1 MSEHGRRWRD
11 RRHDAT
17 GTSTELSFLG
27 APRLFLVA
35 VVLVVVALLYASGAG
50 VYTQSVVAL
59 GCGYLVACFGYNLT
73 LGYAGQFAFGQAG
86 FLAIGAYVYAV
97 LNEHGMALIPATVLG
112 CLAAGA
118 AGALIG
124 LAVLRTSGFYLAL
137 VTLGFAQAI
146 VVGIELWHSQ
156 THGNNG
162 IAVEFFGTET
172 AYAGI
177 FIALA
182 CLLLVDRIVHSRTG
196 RALVMIAK
204 DESAARAVGVP
215 VGISRVVAFS
225 LGGML
230 GGLGGIIVAG
240 SLGFVTPENFS
251 IQLTLLLLTMIVVGG
266 LGSMLGT
273 VVGVAVFTALP
284 EFSSAFV
291 GWQEVAYGAIL
302 LGVIYVLPG
311 GIVTLPAAIRSLRAT
326 FKDGSGRAKLMR
338 LGKGPSWQ
346 SR

>member
-1 MSEHGRRWRD
+1 VSDLAEAGEAFPAGSRRWRA
-11 RRHDAT
+11 RRIDAT
-17 GTSTELSFLG
+17 GTDSEIPFLG
-27 APRLFLVA
+27 APRL
-35 VVLVVVALLYASGAG
+35 LVVVAVLTIIALVYANGAG
-50 VYTQSVVAL
+50 AYTQSVVAL
-59 GCGYLVACFGYNLT
+59 GAGYLVACLGYNLT

-97 LNEHGMALIPATVLG
+97 LQEHGMALLPAVV
-112 CLAAGA
+112 LAAAAAAA

-146 VVGIELWHSQ
+146 VVGIELLHSQ

-162 IAVEFFGTET
+162 IAVDFFGTET
-172 AYAGI
+172 VFVSI

-182 CLLLVDRIVHSRTG
+182 ALLFVDRVVHSRTG
-196 RALVMIAK
+196 RALLMIGQ

-215 VGISRVVAFS
+215 VGLSRVVAFS
-225 LGGML
+225 LGGLL
-230 GGLGGIIVAG
+230 GGLGGVIVAG

-251 IQLTLLLLTMIVVGG
+251 IQLTLLLLTMVVVGG
-266 LGSMLGT
+266 LGSLLGT

-291 GWQEVAYGAIL
+291 GWQEVAYGGIL
-302 LGVIYVLPG
+302 LAVIYVLPG
-311 GIVTLPAAIRSLRAT
+311 GLVSLPDAVSSLRDR
-326 FKDGSGRAKLMR
+326 FAKAR
-338 LGKGPSWQ
+338 S
-346 SR
+346 